1 MRCLLLLPL
10 VLWSIVGRIVR
21 ASEDEFR
28 LLRDLKEDYD
38 PIERPVQNHS
48 DAVDVQLRVI
58 LQQILDVVSRDIVVL
73 HFCMVRK
80 EKHWSSNILQL

>member
-10 VLWSIVGRIVR
+10 LLWTFVDIIVH

-58 LQQILDVVSRDIVVL
+58 LQQILDVVSRDI
-73 HFCMVRK
+73 FP
-80 EKHWSSNILQL
+80 